1 MATMYPAMA
10 NSPSTVLY
18 YSIDSLTD
26 VILVADSSK
35 LPDAPNIATIG
46 TGEDAETIF
55 YADKAGDALIGVT
68 RGFQGTAKEW
78 IGGTPVARYFTAYD
92 YDAVREN
99 IENFAL
105 QSGFSRKNILHNWD
119 FRNPVNQRGQT
130 VYTGSTPTI
139 DRWKLLAIQHTAEI
153 VEGGI
158 KIIAS
163 GSANVNNAF
172 GQVIENYKAY
182 EGKEVTISCKILENT
197 TEQGISLRYNSTP
210 IGTRTT
216 DTGIISASVVLPS
229 LLTELMVS
237 LQFWDRVGDSGKH
250 VVIESVKMEVGL
262 GSTLANDH
270 PADYGEQLAL
280 CKRFYRLWTTEQART
295 EALKEVGLM
304 RLESPTFG
312 TINIGGTTYYYA
324 NAEL

>member
-1 MATMYPAMA
+1 VSSEDFLSLFSRNGKQSAFKLGTI
-10 NSPSTVLY
+10 PSGYISGKPQVIFDGESQASAKAYTYLSTYTPSAGDRVL
-18 YSIDSLTD
+18 IALTPTNA
-26 VILVADSSK
+26 VILGKV
-35 LPDAPNIATIG
+35 
-46 TGEDAETIF
+46 
-55 YADKAGDALIGVT
+55 LIGPTNPLTV
-68 RGFQGTAKEW
+68 
-78 IGGTPVARYFTAYD
+78 I
-92 YDAVREN
+92 
-99 IENFAL
+99 L
-105 QSGFSRKNILHNWD
+105 QRKNILHNWD

-139 DRWKLLAIQHTAEI
+139 DRWKLMAVQHTAEI
-153 VEGGI
+153 VDGGI

-163 GSANVNNAF
+163 GSASVNNAF

-182 EGKEVTISCKILENT
+182 EGKEITVSCNVLENT
-197 TEQGISLRYNSTP
+197 TEQGIALRYNNTV
-210 IGTRTT
+210 IGSRI
-216 DTGIISASVVLPS
+216 TGTGVFSGSIVLPS
-229 LLTELMVS
+229 SLSELVISM
-237 LQFWDRVGDSGKH
+237 QFWDRSADNGNY

-304 RLESPTFG
+304 RLESPMFG